1 MKKLMIRHQDQ
12 HQKHLIEQI
21 QDVENLADD
30 TTPKQQVEVTINPDV
45 AKQAVADEQMDT
57 DQTGKAI

>member
-1 MKKLMIRHQDQ
+1 MIRHQDQ